1 MSSGLSV
8 MVGVEKRVRVASDD
22 RGGGGQRVGAV
33 TSAVGERYVIKG
45 APAMIYSSRIAI
57 SVYP

>member
-8 MVGVEKRVRVASDD
+8 MAGVEKRVRVASDD
-22 RGGGGQRVGAV
+22 RGGGQRVGAV